1 MERTIQNALFN
12 IKFKKLLP
20 LLLIIFTAVACDDG
34 DRDDAL
40 EITVPVNV
48 IELKRGKIVEFITS
62 TSDILAQKKE
72 AIVSQAEGYYR
83 PAANPK
89 TGHVFHPGDKV
100 QKGQVVIFI
109 DNQEFENNIAYDSKK
124 LTLDISRREFEKQQS
139 LYEKGGVTQRELIN
153 SERAYIDS
161 KYAFENAKIQLGK
174 LKITASFDGIITSLP
189 YYTNG
194 VFVSVGQPM
203 VEIMDYK
210 TMYAEVAFP
219 AKEMGRIKSGQHV
232 RVTQYNLPG
241 DTLTG
246 IVEQVDPALEI
257 QSRSFK
263 TKIIVLNPENKL
275 RPGMFVKLET
285 IVASQDNALVI
296 PQNVILA
303 KRRGK
308 TVFVVE
314 KNAAQ
319 KRVISTGLEN
329 ELMVEVLSGLKE
341 GERLVIKGF
350 ETLRNRS
357 KVKIVR

>member
-1 MERTIQNALFN
+1 
-12 IKFKKLLP
+12 
-20 LLLIIFTAVACDDG
+20 
-34 DRDDAL
+34 
-40 EITVPVNV
+40 
-48 IELKRGKIVEFITS
+48 
-62 TSDILAQKKE
+62 
-72 AIVSQAEGYYR
+72 
-83 PAANPK
+83 
-89 TGHVFHPGDKV
+89 V

-109 DNQEFENNIAYDSKK
+109 DNPEFENNIAYDSKE
-124 LTLDISRREFEKQQS
+124 LNLDISKREYEKQQS

-174 LKITASFDGIITSLP
+174 LRLTASFDGVITSLP
-189 YYTNG
+189 FYTNG
-194 VFVSVGQPM
+194 VYVSVGQPM
-203 VEIMDYK
+203 TEIMNYK

-219 AKEMGRIKSGQHV
+219 AKELGRVKSGQYV

-241 DTLTG
+241 DTLIG
-246 IVEQVDPALEI
+246 KVEQVDPALDI

-263 TKIIVLNPENKL
+263 SKIVVDTPESTL

-285 IVASQDNALVI
+285 IVASQDSALVI
-296 PQNVILA
+296 PQDVILS

-308 TVFVVE
+308 TVFIVE

-319 KRVISTGLEN
+319 QRVISTGLEN
-329 ELMVEVLSGLKE
+329 EQMVEVLSGLKD